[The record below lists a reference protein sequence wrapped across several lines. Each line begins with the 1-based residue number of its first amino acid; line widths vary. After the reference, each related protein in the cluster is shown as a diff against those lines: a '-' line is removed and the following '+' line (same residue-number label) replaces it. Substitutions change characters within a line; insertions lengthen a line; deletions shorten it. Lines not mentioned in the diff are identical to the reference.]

1 MPARLSHM
9 PLRMEFLDAGEK
21 LGWPRIG
28 ELRAGQGPWETWARL
43 PIQRVVG
50 KLRAAKV
57 RVDNLNGEKESE
69 LDRVMLMGDRLRYG
83 VKAPH
88 EITTQDRYDAYK
100 ERLRAKRIAGLA
112 KAREIKRQKQAAAK
126 EAVDAP
132 EHVLQPE

>member
-28 ELRAGQGPWETWARL
+28 DLRAGQGPWETWARL
-43 PIQRVVG
+43 PIQRVVP

-57 RVDNLNGEKESE
+57 RADNLQGEKEPD

-88 EITTQDRYDAYK
+88 EITVQDRYADYMARK
-100 ERLRAKRIAGLA
+100 KQERLVNLA
-112 KAREIKRQKQAAAK
+112 KAREARAAKRAAAK
-126 EAVDAP
+126 EAVDA
-132 EHVLQPE
+132 